1 MRRGRCHRGSSGIM
15 KAHTIL
21 MGALLLL
28 PLAAGVLSARA
39 ADEEGIPI
47 VSGEPV
53 RPQRMQPGAQ
63 PRGAAAQPAA
73 RTAPG
78 TAVSAAGSALTPAA
92 APQAA
97 PSPLRASPDA
107 AAALPAAPAALPA
120 ADASAPPAPA
130 VALPA
135 DDGRPRF
142 SAALDHGVEQALLQA
157 FLAASGQTLLSG
169 DAEHPDPELLQAV
182 ATAAAGM
189 HIAGDSLSVSFEP
202 GRVEEL
208 VRTYSGLMYGGIAS
222 PVVAFIAI
230 SRPSGSRIVNQES
243 SLPLVELLHEQARRL
258 SFRVLYPLMDLSDV
272 QAVVPETVLSHDGQT
287 LARAAARYEAGYF
300 ISAAL
305 SGAGTERL
313 SVVWDLH
320 DREGRRL
327 HGTTSAG
334 RPDEVAAQM
343 ALAVARAVHEQGTPA
358 SAGAAAEAAPPEDAF
373 ALGPRSDV
381 VRVAVSNVNSLNDLL
396 ELNTAL
402 ITYGFDGE
410 GQIVGLREG
419 AVYMDIPTSAAPDIL
434 DGSMSH
440 AQDFRKIG
448 EWQYE
453 WINTTGH

>member
-1 MRRGRCHRGSSGIM
+1 M
-15 KAHTIL
+15 KPHTIL
-21 MGALLLL
+21 MGALLL

-53 RPQRMQPGAQ
+53 RPQRTQLRVQ
-63 PRGAAAQPAA
+63 PRTSAAEPAV

-78 TAVSAAGSALTPAA
+78 AAASAAGPALTPAPA
-92 APQAA
+92 ATPATTTTQVA
-97 PSPLRASPDA
+97 PSPLRAAPDAA
-107 AAALPAAPAALPA
+107 AAALPAVPTALPA
-120 ADASAPPAPA
+120 AAAAAPPAPA

-135 DDGRPRF
+135 DDGRPRY

-182 ATAAAGM
+182 ASAADGL

-222 PVVAFIAI
+222 PVMAFIAI

-272 QAVVPETVLSHDGQT
+272 QAVMPETVLSHDGQA

-305 SGAGTERL
+305 SGGGTERL
-313 SVVWDLH
+313 SVVWNLH

-334 RPDEVAAQM
+334 RPAEVAAQM
-343 ALAVARAVHEQGTPA
+343 ASAVARAVHEQSTPA
-358 SAGAAAEAAPPEDAF
+358 AAGAAAEAAPPEDAF
-373 ALGPRSDV
+373 ALGPRSDA